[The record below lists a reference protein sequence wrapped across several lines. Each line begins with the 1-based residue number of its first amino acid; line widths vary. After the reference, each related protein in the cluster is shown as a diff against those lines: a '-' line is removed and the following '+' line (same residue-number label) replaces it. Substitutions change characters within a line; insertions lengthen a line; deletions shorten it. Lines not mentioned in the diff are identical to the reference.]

1 MTTTSSAHTEPFRI
15 YVLSLDDQMYDV
27 HHGAWIDFR
36 QLDGID
42 DVSLAIEALMAAS
55 PTAKTLGRPTRNW
68 VIANWDGWCGIE
80 VPRDDYP
87 ASLWLRYETLSSLL
101 EEGYSPDAIRDYV
114 EWSGDDRFD
123 DPFKA
128 AFEDAY
134 VGQYDSERDFAE
146 ELADD
151 TGMLAD
157 APDFLLT
164 YFDYDAFA
172 RDLFM
177 TDYYMSDSGHVFRTH

>member
-15 YVLSLDDQMYDV
+15 YVLSLDDQMHDV

-36 QLDGID
+36 QLDDID
-42 DVSLAIEALMAAS
+42 DASLAIEALMTAS

-123 DPFKA
+123 A
-128 AFEDAY
+128 VSYTHLAGRTEG
-134 VGQYDSERDFAE
+134 VGRCRQPEPE
-146 ELADD
+146 QEQ
-151 TGMLAD
+151 
-157 APDFLLT
+157 
-164 YFDYDAFA
+164 
-172 RDLFM
+172 
-177 TDYYMSDSGHVFRTH
+177 GHGLRRA

>member
-1 MTTTSSAHTEPFRI
+1 M
-15 YVLSLDDQMYDV
+15 
-27 HHGAWIDFR
+27 
-36 QLDGID
+36 
-42 DVSLAIEALMAAS
+42 
-55 PTAKTLGRPTRNW
+55 
-68 VIANWDGWCGIE
+68 
-80 VPRDDYP
+80 
-87 ASLWLRYETLSSLL
+87 RYETLSSLL
-101 EEGYSPDAIRDYV
+101 EEGYSPDAIRDYA

-146 ELADD
+146 ELVDD

-177 TDYYMSDSGHVFRTH
+177 TDYYMSDSGYVFRTH

>member
-1 MTTTSSAHTEPFRI
+1 MTTTSSAHTESFRI
-15 YVLSLDDQMYDV
+15 YVLSLDDQMHDV

-36 QLDGID
+36 QLDDID
-42 DVSLAIEALMAAS
+42 DAYTAIDTFMDAS
-55 PTAKTLGRPTRNW
+55 PTAKELGRPAMNW

-80 VPRDDYP
+80 VPRNNSP

-101 EEGYSPDAIRDYV
+101 EEGYSPAAIRDYV

-123 DPFKA
+123 DPFKV

-134 VGQYDSERDFAE
+134 VGQYDSEREFAE
-146 ELADD
+146 ELVDD

-177 TDYYMSDSGHVFRTH
+177 TDYYMSDSGHVFHTH

>member
-15 YVLSLDDQMYDV
+15 YVLSLDDQMHGV

-36 QLDGID
+36 QLDDID

-80 VPRDDYP
+80 VPRNDYP

-101 EEGYSPDAIRDYV
+101 DEGYSPDAIRDYA
-114 EWSGDDRFD
+114 EWSGEDGFD
-123 DPFKA
+123 DPFKE

-134 VGQYDSERDFAE
+134 VGCFESEREFAE
-146 ELADD
+146 ELIDD

-172 RDLFM
+172 RDLFL
-177 TDYYMSDSGHVFRTH
+177 TDYYMSDSGHVFRTN